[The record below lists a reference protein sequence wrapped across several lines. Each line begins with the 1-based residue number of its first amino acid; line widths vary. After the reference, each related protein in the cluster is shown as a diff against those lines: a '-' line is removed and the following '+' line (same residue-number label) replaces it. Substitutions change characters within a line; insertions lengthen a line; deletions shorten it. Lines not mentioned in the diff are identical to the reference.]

1 MKGIALQAPAW
12 LSTFPHRVAPL
23 PDEWLPGLLLRCNL
37 VNHWQSGTTFRH
49 LLRSTHHPGFGS
61 GSSLVVFPLLILEDL
76 TPLLE
81 VPVSCLVATPYWAEL
96 ARLYAPNPP
105 HSEHLVGPRRS
116 NNVRPFLQKRV
127 GMRAI
132 TAMPGFH
139 ICPICIAQARL
150 VRRTAILP
158 HLNYCP
164 THHVAFQT
172 HCTCGFPLLLFSR
185 KKQPF
190 VCFACGLDWAQLPHI
205 PLPADQAT
213 LEHDLWA
220 FYEVFLLKGTDELR
234 TSALRLALSRVREHK
249 LFELK
254 LSGRKVKRVSIDT
267 LNQVSLRYLVD
278 LLVSSEI
285 SPSDFANALSF

>member
-1 MKGIALQAPAW
+1 MKGIALEASAW

-23 PDEWLPGLLLRCNL
+23 PDEWLPGLLLRCDEA
-37 VNHWQSGTTFRH
+37 NHWQSGTTFRH

-61 GSSLVVFPLLILEDL
+61 GSSLVVFPFSILEYL
-76 TPLLE
+76 APLLE
-81 VPVSCLVATPYWAEL
+81 VPVSCLLATTYAGEL

-116 NNVRPFLQKRV
+116 NNVRSFLQKSV

-150 VRRTAILP
+150 LRRTTILP

-164 THHVAFQT
+164 IHHVAFHA

-185 KKQPF
+185 KRQPF

-205 PLPADQAT
+205 PLPADQVT

-220 FYEVFLLKGTDELR
+220 FYELFLLKGSSSLKMAAGSLVLSRIKEYIPFELR
-234 TSALRLALSRVREHK
+234 FAGRRVKHVASLALDR
-249 LFELK
+249 L
-254 LSGRKVKRVSIDT
+254 
-267 LNQVSLRYLVD
+267 SLRYLLD
-278 LLVSSEI
+278 ILVSIGI
-285 SPSDFANALSF
+285 SPDDFADGLVV